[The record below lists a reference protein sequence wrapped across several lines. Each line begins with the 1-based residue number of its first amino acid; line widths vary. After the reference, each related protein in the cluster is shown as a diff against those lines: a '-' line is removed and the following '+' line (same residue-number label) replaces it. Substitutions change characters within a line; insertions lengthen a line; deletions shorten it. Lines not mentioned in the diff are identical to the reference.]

1 MTKAT
6 PARWVPADELD
17 DKKKRSSWTEVIST
31 KKKHDPF
38 AGMKSCVDYEQ
49 EIERI
54 KQLVPKVDHRKRTS
68 KTTSSSSSTISD
80 ASSTCSATSLHNIN
94 NINNNP
100 SSNNNINHNNNT
112 PKTPTRVPSLYSRSS
127 SPCSDNHDSSDDAE
141 SVPEQTSVITE
152 EEKARF
158 LAFVRSWTGDW
169 KGGWNSASTVELNSG
184 SLWTEQSPW
193 DTAPQYRSHHMNNH
207 PLVIAMPTAT
217 TTAVSQP
224 IEHINTNELYW
235 QWKRPSSHYSMKYP
249 QPIQRPIRPF

>member
-6 PARWVPADELD
+6 PARWIPADEFD

-54 KQLVPKVDHRKRTS
+54 KQLVPKVDHRKRSPKTS
-68 KTTSSSSSTISD
+68 TASSSSSSTISD
-80 ASSTCSATSLHNIN
+80 TSSTDSTATITPTLHNIN
-94 NINNNP
+94 INNTSTNINN
-100 SSNNNINHNNNT
+100 
-112 PKTPTRVPSLYSRSS
+112 TPTTSVPSLYSRSS

-169 KGGWNSASTVELNSG
+169 KGGWNSSPVELNSG

-193 DTAPQYRSHHMNNH
+193 DTAPQYRNQHVVNTHNH
-207 PLVIAMPTAT
+207 PLVIAMPTPPT
-217 TTAVSQP
+217 TVMEPT
-224 IEHINTNELYW
+224 ELYW
-235 QWKRPSSHYSMKYP
+235 QWKRPSHYSLKYP